1 MRIIKVNAINSTNEF
16 VRDLYRENPEFEP
29 FCVVAKEQTK
39 GRGQRGAGWVSNAG
53 DNLTFSILHPG
64 IPLEIKDQFLL
75 SACVSLA
82 ILEVLQKLDIPALS
96 VKWPND
102 IMSARY
108 KIGGVLIEN
117 VLKGKQIAAS
127 VIGVGLNVN
136 QISFPNLPQAGS
148 LKLATG
154 KHFNLEEL
162 LIKISDKLEE
172 KINRIASERDNV
184 LENYESKMFR
194 RDIVSTFQYP
204 NGDYLSGI
212 IRGITNTG
220 LLKLEVED
228 AVFKT
233 FDLKEVKLMF

>member
-16 VRDLYRENPEFEP
+16 VRELYRKNPGFEP
-29 FCVVAKEQTK
+29 FCVVAKEQAK
-39 GRGQRGAGWVSNAG
+39 GRGQRGAGWMSKAG
-53 DNLTFSILHPG
+53 DNLTFSVLYPG
-64 IPLEIKDQFLL
+64 IELEIKQQFLL

-82 ILEVLQKLDIPALS
+82 ILEVLKKLDIPAIS

-108 KIGGVLIEN
+108 KIGGILIEN
-117 VLKGKQIAAS
+117 VLKGNQIAAS
-127 VIGVGLNVN
+127 VIGIGLNVN
-136 QISFPNLPQAGS
+136 QVAFPNHPQAGS

-154 KHFNLEEL
+154 NHFNLEEL
-162 LIKISDKLEE
+162 LIKITNKLEE
-172 KINRIASERDNV
+172 RIKEITSEGDSV
-184 LENYESKMFR
+184 LKQYENKMFR

-212 IRGITNTG
+212 IRGVTNSG
-220 LLKLEVED
+220 RLKIEVED
-228 AVFKT
+228 EVFKT